1 QHMNFLQ
8 QQFNATD
15 RQQSP
20 QRAVMA
26 VAHGNDQ
33 DNDAANLSDDDN
45 NSLDEEAV
53 LVWRPAN
60 PRQELLD
67 GQEHG
72 REPAAV
78 GGAAGPVRNAV
89 AARANNA
96 MGGPAAAAGAA
107 AAGALLANQQ
117 GPVTEA
123 MGDFIDIDVNGAEDE
138 DNEDD
143 NAGAAGGAGVVELV
157 SRHGNN
163 VTGHDA
169 AALGS
174 ADAEIDEHVDTS
186 DENDNVGGLGDA
198 LGYDRYSAEPLTMAM
213 ALSAAAAANA
223 AAVAAAA
230 ASAAAANAASA
241 TATTSSD
248 FPATAAPT
256 ANIWQGLDYLNDLSS
271 GGGGGGSSTT
281 APSAANDTGAAATV
295 AAGINNLS
303 AATAPKQP
311 RQHEQ
316 QQQQQR
322 FSSRRKEAADTSRS
336 QYWLW
341 SPTEAQHVELQL
353 LGSGGASGVGKL
365 GPSSCGPAALICAMK
380 ALGIDVDPVELSAA
394 VPASLRVHNAGL
406 TAYLLSRARAGT
418 TAQDLIDGVQRFTN
432 GRVRARFFACHPRR
446 KLPGRNGLHR
456 WLSDWMRRG
465 AVAILTLNPQVIG
478 GAAVSTGAASPSADA
493 AAATTAAGAGGGNGS
508 RVVAD
513 AWHHQMVYGVTHEG
527 VHLTNPHSLLT
538 WPSLSAQLCSE
549 SVLLVRKADVCKV
562 WTNNDDLTPLANQPD
577 PRWTSMNVLGQVICT
592 LREFKHKG
600 FDGFRP
606 KWAHHVCLP
615 AAYKSGISLF
625 ATDPAVCRQLAEADE
640 LPLARPSDEDSCDD
654 ADEDGEF
661 QRAAEGAWG
670 VAF

>member
-1 QHMNFLQ
+1 PNAQHMNFLQ

-53 LVWRPAN
+53 LVWRRAD

-138 DNEDD
+138 DNEDN

-198 LGYDRYSAEPLTMAM
+198 AALGYDRYSAEPLTMAM

-241 TATTSSD
+241 TATT
-248 FPATAAPT
+248 
-256 ANIWQGLDYLNDLSS
+256 
-271 GGGGGGSSTT
+271 
-281 APSAANDTGAAATV
+281 
-295 AAGINNLS
+295 
-303 AATAPKQP
+303 
-311 RQHEQ
+311 
-316 QQQQQR
+316 
-322 FSSRRKEAADTSRS
+322 
-336 QYWLW
+336 
-341 SPTEAQHVELQL
+341 
-353 LGSGGASGVGKL
+353 GGASGVGKL

-418 TAQDLIDGVQRFTN
+418 TAQELIDGVQRFTN

-465 AVAILTLNPQVIG
+465 AVAIVTLNPQVIG
-478 GAAVSTGAASPSADA
+478 GAAVSTGVASPSADG
-493 AAATTAAGAGGGNGS
+493 AAATAAAGAGGGNGS

-577 PRWTSMNVLGQVICT
+577 PRWTSMNVICT